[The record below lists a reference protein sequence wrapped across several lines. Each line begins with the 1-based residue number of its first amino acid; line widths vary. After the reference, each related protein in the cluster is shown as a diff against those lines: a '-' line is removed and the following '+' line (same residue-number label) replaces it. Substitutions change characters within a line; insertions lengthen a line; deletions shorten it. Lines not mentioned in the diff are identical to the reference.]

1 MKSVQTPASARQ
13 MILVPIF
20 TVVGWILIAVVFLVG
35 LFIMAPTAA
44 NYFGANAKADAS
56 ILYLTYTELFNVSR
70 DVARRISV
78 GKLHVIDVPAYV
90 GERTILG
97 ARTYTAGSFSGSVA
111 IVELAVNVR
120 DASIFG
126 FFEPVLGRTMS
137 VRVEM
142 LREPTPNPCR
152 TC

>member
-1 MKSVQTPASARQ
+1 MRS
-13 MILVPIF
+13 IF
-20 TVVGWILIAVVFLVG
+20 TFLRDEKGVATIEFAM
-35 LFIMAPTAA
+35 LLPAFVLVMAMFT
-44 NYFGANAKADAS
+44 DAS

-70 DVARRISV
+70 DVARRVSV
-78 GKLHVIDVPAYV
+78 GELHVIDVPAYV

-97 ARTYTAGSFSGSVA
+97 TRTYTAGSFSGSVV
-111 IVELAVNVR
+111 IVELAVNVH

-126 FFEPVLGRTMS
+126 FFVPVLGRTMS

-152 TC
+152 SC